1 MLKLENLKL
10 SIDEKIL
17 FENLNLEVNAGEI
30 HVLMG
35 KNGVG
40 KSSIA
45 KAIIGDPNYQVEGN
59 IFFDENNIT
68 NLDIYER
75 AKKGIYL
82 LNQSPIQIEGIT
94 NAEMLRAALS
104 EKTGKGI
111 NIFEFNKELEIICQK
126 LDLDKSFIHREINVG
141 CSGGERKKV
150 ELLHMWMLKPSL
162 IILDEVDSGL
172 DVDAI
177 KLVANSIKEYFEE
190 YNPGIL
196 IITHSSTLIN
206 TFDDYK
212 VHLLDDKKLIK
223 SGNKELANEVLNKGF
238 KELSNTFV
246 ISEN

>member
-126 LDLDKSFIHREINVG
+126 LELDKSFIHREINVG

-150 ELLHMWMLKPSL
+150 ELLIFLDY
-162 IILDEVDSGL
+162 ILQ
-172 DVDAI
+172 
-177 KLVANSIKEYFEE
+177 N
-190 YNPGIL
+190 IL
-196 IITHSSTLIN
+196 
-206 TFDDYK
+206 
-212 VHLLDDKKLIK
+212 
-223 SGNKELANEVLNKGF
+223 
-238 KELSNTFV
+238 
-246 ISEN
+246 

>member
-17 FENLNLEVNAGEI
+17 FENLNLEVNSGEI